1 MQKVDFKMSL
11 AKDRQS
17 VGLTMTIGAKNI
29 GTASLDTADMDDLIF
44 KSYPAFGPHLPMK
57 FLTPLIRG
65 AIPSPSKA
73 RCGESCPF
81 GSRLAMR
88 SIFGIL
94 DMDG

>member
-29 GTASLDTADMDDLIF
+29 GTASLDAADMDDLIF
-44 KSYPAFGPHLPMK
+44 KLSRVRAALADEVPHSLDPGSN
-57 FLTPLIRG
+57 PL
-65 AIPSPSKA
+65 AVQA